1 MSELVGGRYEV
12 IRKIAE
18 GGMGAVFEARHH
30 MTKKIVALKVLFPHI
45 GKDNASKQRF
55 LREVSAPAQIGH
67 PGIVDV
73 SDSGVDPDGSLWV
86 AMEMLRGQTMREWL
100 DASPKSRDQILDF
113 FVRVLDPLAAAH
125 SQGIVHRDLKPE
137 NVFLHQNHDGST
149 VVKILDFGIARDLD
163 TSKDNVTHTGIAM
176 GTPHYMAPE
185 QAMSA
190 RGVVAS
196 ADIWAIGAMMYES
209 LAGRTPFGG
218 ETASAIVVHACTQPH
233 EPMQQLIPDLQPAIA
248 HLVDRCLDKDP
259 TKRPANAAELGQLLR
274 AARPGHEV
282 PATMGPL
289 PAMSTPL
296 TRDGSMAQPSA
307 VGMNVPT
314 AQGSIGGAAGFGA
327 PTPQTPGPAGM
338 TAAMGGGPA
347 PQAPQGGF
355 GGAPGYGTPSPG
367 PGYGTPAPAPAGTFG
382 APTPT
387 PTPGPGFGTPSPGP
401 GYAGTP
407 APAMAPGYAG
417 TASSG
422 GGGKGMW
429 IALGV
434 VALLVVGGGIAVVV
448 ALSGDDAPGTQDGTA
463 IVSVVVPDGGGELLV
478 DGVSRGPIANGAQI
492 ELSPGAH
499 TLQLRV
505 AGTIRATQQVTAQ
518 VGVPTTANLTS
529 HGIADR
535 LQQQQQQQNPG
546 TPGTTGS
553 TVSGQLM
560 AGDQTL
566 QSGEYTDTY
575 TFNWTQGQSVRV
587 EAISSEFDT
596 YLIVRSPSGQQ
607 HDNDDAA
614 GGNTNAGL
622 TVAVT
627 ETGSWQVKVTSYQ
640 PGETGNYQLVTR

>member
-30 MTKKIVALKVLFPHI
+30 MTKKIVALKVLFAHI

-86 AMEMLRGQTMREWL
+86 AMEMLRGHTMRDWL
-100 DASPKSRDQILDF
+100 EAPPPKTRDEILDF

-137 NVFLHQNHDGST
+137 NIFLHQKHDGST
-149 VVKILDFGIARDLD
+149 IVKILDFGIARDLD

-190 RGVVAS
+190 RGVLAT
-196 ADIWAIGAMMYES
+196 ADVWAIGAMMYEA

-233 EPMQQLIPDLQPAIA
+233 EPMLQLVPDLPPAVA
-248 HLVDRCLDKDP
+248 QLVDRCLDKDP
-259 TKRPANAAELGQLLR
+259 TKRPANAGELGQLLR
-274 AARPGHEV
+274 GARPGHEI

-289 PAMSTPL
+289 PTMSTPL
-296 TRDGSMAQPSA
+296 TRDASMAQPSA

-314 AQGSIGGAAGFGA
+314 AQGAGVGGAAGFGA
-327 PTPQTPGPAGM
+327 PTPQSPGPPGM
-338 TAAMGGGPA
+338 TAAMGGAHP
-347 PQAPQGGF
+347 GG
-355 GGAPGYGTPSPG
+355 
-367 PGYGTPAPAPAGTFG
+367 
-382 APTPT
+382 T
-387 PTPGPGFGTPSPGP
+387 PTPGPAPATFGGPTPGAMGAMGTPTPGP
-401 GYAGTP
+401 AHMAAAPGGYAGPT
-407 APAMAPGYAG
+407 
-417 TASSG
+417 TSG
-422 GGGKGMW
+422 GGGKGLW
-429 IALGV
+429 IALGIV
-434 VALLVVGGGIAVVV
+434 GVLIVGGGIAVAV
-448 ALSGDDAPGTQDGTA
+448 ALSGDDDPGVAQNGGA
-463 IVSVVVPDGGGELLV
+463 AVVSILVPDGGGELLV
-478 DGVSRGPIANGAQI
+478 DGVSRGPVANGAQI
-492 ELSPGAH
+492 EVPAGPH

-505 AGTIRATQQVTAQ
+505 AGTIRATRQVTAQ
-518 VGVPTTANLTS
+518 VGVPQTADLTS
-529 HGIADR
+529 TGIAPQ
-535 LQQQQQQQNPG
+535 LQQQHAQQHTTAGN
-546 TPGTTGS
+546 TGS
-553 TVSGQLM
+553 TVSGSLQ
-560 AGDQTL
+560 AGDETL
-566 QSGEYTDTY
+566 QSGEFTDTY

-607 HDNDDAA
+607 QDNDDAA

-622 TVAVT
+622 TVNVT
-627 ETGSWQVKVTSYQ
+627 QTGAWQVKVTSFQ
-640 PGETGNYQLVTR
+640 PGETGSYQLVTR

>member
-73 SDSGVDPDGSLWV
+73 SDSGVGDDGSLWV

-100 DASPKSRDQILDF
+100 EASPKSRDEILDF

-137 NVFLHQNHDGST
+137 NIFLHQNHDGST

-190 RGVVAS
+190 RGVLAT
-196 ADIWAIGAMMYES
+196 ADIWAIGAMMYEA

-233 EPMQQLIPDLQPAIA
+233 EPMLQLIPDLQPAVA
-248 HLVDRCLDKDP
+248 QLVDRCLDKNP
-259 TKRPANAAELGQLLR
+259 TNRPANAGELGQLLR
-274 AARPGHEV
+274 AARPGRDV
-282 PATMGPL
+282 PASMGPL

-314 AQGSIGGAAGFGA
+314 AQGGGIGGAAGFGA
-327 PTPQTPGPAGM
+327 PTPQMPGGPSMATPTPG
-338 TAAMGGGPA
+338 AAP
-347 PQAPQGGF
+347 GGF
-355 GGAPGYGTPSPG
+355 GT
-367 PGYGTPAPAPAGTFG
+367 
-382 APTPT
+382 PTPTPMGMAPMGT
-387 PTPGPGFGTPSPGP
+387 PTPGPGYATPPPGV
-401 GYAGTP
+401 YAG
-407 APAMAPGYAG
+407 AP
-417 TASSG
+417 SSS

-429 IALGV
+429 IALGIV
-434 VALLVVGGGIAVVV
+434 GMLIIGGGVAVAV
-448 ALSGDDAPGTQDGTA
+448 ALSGDDDPVSQTGGGA
-463 IVSVVVPDGGGELLV
+463 IVSIIAPDGGGELLV
-478 DGVSRGPIANGAQI
+478 DGVSRGPVANGAQ
-492 ELSPGAH
+492 LQMAPGAH

-505 AGTIRATQQVTAQ
+505 AGSIRATAQVTAQ
-518 VGVPTTANLTS
+518 VGVPQTADLTS
-529 HGIADR
+529 TGIASQ
-535 LQQQQQQQNPG
+535 LQQQHQQQHAQQHV
-546 TPGTTGS
+546 GTTGS
-553 TVSGQLM
+553 SVSGTLQ
-560 AGDQTL
+560 AGDATL
-566 QSGEYTDTY
+566 NSGEFADTY

-587 EAISSEFDT
+587 DAISSEFDT
-596 YLIVRSPSGQQ
+596 YIIVRPPSGPQQ
-607 HDNDDAA
+607 DNDDAA
-614 GGNTNAGL
+614 SGSTNAGL
-622 TVAVT
+622 TVNVT
-627 ETGSWQVKVTSYQ
+627 QTGAWQVLVTSFA
-640 PGETGNYQLVTR
+640 PGETGTYQLTTR